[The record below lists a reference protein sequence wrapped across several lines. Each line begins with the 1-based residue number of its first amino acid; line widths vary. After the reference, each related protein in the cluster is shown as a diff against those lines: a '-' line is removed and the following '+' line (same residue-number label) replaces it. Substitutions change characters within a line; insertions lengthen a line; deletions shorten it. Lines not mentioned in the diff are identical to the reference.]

1 MSLLE
6 SLRDPAVWELFY
18 SYKEARGCQPY
29 FLQDLRRFI
38 DRQKYLPVCDGI
50 DAGTRFPLPRQKE
63 IPKSN
68 GKQRTVYTYPHDE
81 NTVMKLLTWLMTRRY
96 DPLLPEGV
104 YSFRPGVTA
113 KDAVRALARTP
124 GIGEKYAYKADV
136 SDYFNS
142 VPVERLVPLVRQAL
156 ADDPALSDFLTR
168 LLEEPE
174 VLRGGT
180 PLRVP
185 KGMMAGTPMAAFY
198 ANLYLSAL
206 DRRFTQAGAIYARY
220 SDDIILFA
228 DTPEALETGV
238 GVIRAALAENGLR
251 LNPDKETFYTPETGF
266 TFLGFSYRDGELDVA
281 GASVDKLKK
290 KMRRKTR
297 ALLRWA
303 HRKDL
308 PGEKAAKGFVNA
320 FNRKMYEGGA
330 DNELTWA
337 LWYFPVITT
346 DKSLKALD
354 AYAEEC
360 VRYLC
365 SGTRTK
371 ARFNV
376 RYEQIKALGF
386 RSLVHEYYAFREQG
400 RQD

>member
-1 MSLLE
+1 M
-6 SLRDPAVWELFY
+6 
-18 SYKEARGCQPY
+18 
-29 FLQDLRRFI
+29 
-38 DRQKYLPVCDGI
+38 
-50 DAGTRFPLPRQKE
+50 
-63 IPKSN
+63 
-68 GKQRTVYTYPHDE
+68 
-81 NTVMKLLTWLMTRRY
+81 
-96 DPLLPEGV
+96 
-104 YSFRPGVTA
+104 
-113 KDAVRALARTP
+113 
-124 GIGEKYAYKADV
+124 
-136 SDYFNS
+136 
-142 VPVERLVPLVRQAL
+142 
-156 ADDPALSDFLTR
+156 
-168 LLEEPE
+168 
-174 VLRGGT
+174 
-180 PLRVP
+180 
-185 KGMMAGTPMAAFY
+185 
-198 ANLYLSAL
+198 
-206 DRRFTQAGAIYARY
+206 
-220 SDDIILFA
+220 
-228 DTPEALETGV
+228 
-238 GVIRAALAENGLR
+238 
-251 LNPDKETFYTPETGF
+251 
-266 TFLGFSYRDGELDVA
+266 
-281 GASVDKLKK
+281 DKLKK